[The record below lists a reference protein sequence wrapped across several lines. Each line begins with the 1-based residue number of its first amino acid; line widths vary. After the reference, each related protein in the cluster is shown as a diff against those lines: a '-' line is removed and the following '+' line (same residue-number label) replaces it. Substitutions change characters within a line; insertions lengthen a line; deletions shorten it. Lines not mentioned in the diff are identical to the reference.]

1 MRAATFLVAACF
13 LGLVITSCNADST
26 SEPTPGQR
34 DPTPTGLT
42 FCEVTNVID
51 GDTFDVEGCA
61 DAGRIR
67 LILVDSPET
76 HVGGARCFGAEA
88 TEFTRSA
95 LLGETVG
102 LERDISDTDPGGRY
116 LRYAWHE
123 GDLFNERLVRQG
135 YAGWYEWPP
144 DLKHTERI
152 RSAEEDARAA
162 GAGLWTDCGS
172 ITAPIPGGELVAGCT
187 EATAAITAVDKGSE
201 SVSITGSGALGG
213 WYLVS
218 ERGNQRYE
226 FADDFVLEGTVLV
239 WSGVPR
245 FDADPSRLWWTE
257 EPMWNNS
264 QSDPAALY
272 TCTGDLASRI
282 EDGG

>member
-1 MRAATFLVAACF
+1 MKAATLLAAASALAFALIAC
-13 LGLVITSCNADST
+13 TAEST
-26 SEPTPGQR
+26 PESTPGPR

-51 GDTFDVEGCA
+51 GDTFDVEGCG

-88 TEFTRSA
+88 TRFARET
-95 LLGETVG
+95 LQGKTVG
-102 LERDISDTDPGGRY
+102 LERDTSDTDSGGRY
-116 LRYAWHE
+116 LRYAWFE
-123 GDLFNERLVRQG
+123 GELFNEVLVRQG

-144 DLKHTERI
+144 DLKYTQRI
-152 RSAEEDARAA
+152 QAAQDDAKAA

-172 ITAPIPGGELVAGCT
+172 ITAPVAGGELVAGCT
-187 EATAAITAVDKGSE
+187 EATAEITALDKGPE
-201 SVSITGSGALGG
+201 SIAVTGTGALGG

-226 FADDFVLEGTVLV
+226 FADDFVIDGTVV
-239 WSGVPR
+239 IWSGVPR
-245 FDADPSRLWWTE
+245 FDGDASRLWWTE
-257 EPMWNNS
+257 EPVWNNS
-264 QSDPAALY
+264 QADPAALY
-272 TCTGDLASRI
+272 RCTGELASRW